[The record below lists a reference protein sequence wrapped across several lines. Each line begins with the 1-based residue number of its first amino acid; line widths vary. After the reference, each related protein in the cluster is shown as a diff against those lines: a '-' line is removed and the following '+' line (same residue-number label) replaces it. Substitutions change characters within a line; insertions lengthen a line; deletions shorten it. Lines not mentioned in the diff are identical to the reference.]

1 MKITDFL
8 GEVVICPG
16 TNKRYVIT
24 EITSPY
30 ITAREEKPGG
40 NGYYKHYRWDTVNGD
55 PISNGSLVFENS
67 ALNEIFIKSFDEYS
81 HSRDAYWEEYGHWMR
96 MD

>member
-8 GEVVICPG
+8 GEVVISSR

-30 ITAREEKPGG
+30 ITVREENASSG
-40 NGYYKHYRWDTVNGD
+40 GYYKHYRWDTVNGD

-67 ALNEIFIKSFDEYS
+67 ALKDLFIKTFDEYS